1 MINEEHAEYKKC
13 PQCQWW
19 WVATA
24 TAAVVTSDIPQQQ
37 TGKQQ
42 TNSAF
47 NFAAIY
53 LLSLLLGPV
62 PAKEPAVRV
71 KARSTPEPAQE
82 SRTTSRPNHNQLLPL
97 VFLSSSC
104 PSGALM
110 PKYRKLQ
117 PKAVTLNA
125 DLRPSMSVSPWRS
138 AWRSRSGFSTA
149 CLCRPSSSEASQNL
163 SRTRGRFCLCDV
175 RSFVVLHLVSIC
187 QFIYSTTYVSGC
199 RCLLRFCY
207 MACNGTSGTG
217 FT

>member
-97 VFLSSSC
+97 
-104 PSGALM
+104 
-110 PKYRKLQ
+110 
-117 PKAVTLNA
+117 AV
-125 DLRPSMSVSPWRS
+125 
-138 AWRSRSGFSTA
+138 
-149 CLCRPSSSEASQNL
+149 
-163 SRTRGRFCLCDV
+163 DV
-175 RSFVVLHLVSIC
+175 RQPVEISLEEQVRVLNGVPLSPILVGGQPESEPHEGKVL
-187 QFIYSTTYVSGC
+187 S
-199 RCLLRFCY
+199 L
-207 MACNGTSGTG
+207 
-217 FT
+217 